1 MSDSHL
7 PLRFD
12 VQVPADGCVKVQLP
26 LLAGS
31 QVTMY
36 VVESSDAN
44 LDDLLAAS
52 ATSTDFWYNSEDDED
67 WNNA

>member
-1 MSDSHL
+1 MLDSQL

-12 VQVPADGCVKVQLP
+12 LQVPSDGRVEVQLP

-31 QVTMY
+31 LVTMY
-36 VVESSDAN
+36 VVEKSDAEF
-44 LDDLLAAS
+44 DDLLAAS
-52 ATSTDFWYNSEDDED
+52 VTSTDFWNNPEDDED